1 MPTGQ
6 EMGPPGLEILQADKD
21 AGRSLQHVTASRED
35 RWQDPA
41 RSDGSRSPGSTG
53 RAARTPAFKFENFK
67 RVFKSERDLLDDL
80 SQGMQRFNPHGAYVA
95 MVWEGTISGEQAMS
109 RQRPHFQ
116 VWENGDV
123 NVVT

>member
-1 MPTGQ
+1 M
-6 EMGPPGLEILQADKD
+6 
-21 AGRSLQHVTASRED
+21 
-35 RWQDPA
+35 A
-41 RSDGSRSPGSTG
+41 RSGKKRWFTIAWLDREGSPH
-53 RAARTPAFKFENFK
+53 PAFKFENFK

-109 RQRPHFQ
+109 RQRPHVQ